1 LLRGKGTG
9 AVLFAAAAQ
18 ISATEKAIATVSL
31 LIMPFALNVERYTSR
46 TIAPSLS
53 AAVSPDRL
61 YNVDGLVSA

>member
-31 LIMPFALNVERYTSR
+31 LFMPFALNAERYTSR

-53 AAVSPDRL
+53 AAVMVL
-61 YNVDGLVSA
+61 